1 MNFFKKVYCRSFQ
14 KIMWVACH
22 FLDFSEPKLIKGENC
37 LNELPK
43 TIKENGISSVLVVTD
58 EVLYNLGLLNGLFD
72 ALNNNGVKYTCYNK
86 TVPNPTIDNIEEALI
101 QYHENKHQAVIAF
114 GGGSSMDCAK
124 GICARVA
131 KPKMPVPKMKGVIKL
146 GFCKTP
152 LLYAIPTTAGT
163 GSECTLAAVITNSK
177 THEKYAI
184 NDPHLIPDYAVL
196 DPVVTKDLP
205 KHITSTT
212 GMDALTHA
220 VEAFIGS
227 ANTKKT
233 KRMAIHATKLIFEN
247 IKKAYDEPHNME
259 ARNNMQI
266 AAYEAGVAFTRA
278 YVGNVHA
285 IAHTFGGFYR
295 VPHGLANAVILP
307 LMLDFYGEK
316 SWKKL
321 AILAREVGLKGNND
335 EELAKEFIKQI
346 KEYNK
351 YMNIQEF
358 LEPYKDEDLETM
370 ITRALSEA
378 NPLYPVP
385 VIMDRDSM
393 RHMYRVVTGQEKL

>member
-1 MNFFKKVYCRSFQ
+1 MNIFYKGFCRIYQGIF
-14 KIMWVACH
+14 WVACH
-22 FLDFSEPKLIKGENC
+22 FLNFSEPKLIKGENS
-37 LNELPK
+37 LLTVPKKLRELGK
-43 TIKENGISSVLVVTD
+43 GSVMVITD
-58 EVLYNLGLLNGLFD
+58 EVLFKLGMLDNLFK
-72 ALNNNGVKYTCYNK
+72 ALEDEGIKYTCYNK
-86 TVPNPTIDNIEEALI
+86 TVPNPTIDNIEEALQ
-101 QYHENKHQAVIAF
+101 QYKDNKHEALIAF

-124 GICARVA
+124 GVGARLA
-131 KPKMPVPKMKGVIKL
+131 RPNKKIPQMKGVLKVGKKL
-146 GFCKTP
+146 P
-152 LLYAIPTTAGT
+152 LLIAVPTTAGT
-163 GSECTLAAVITNSK
+163 GSECTLAAVITNSL

-184 NDPHLIPDYAVL
+184 NDPHLIPKYAVL
-196 DPVVTKDLP
+196 DPIVTKDLP

-227 ANTKKT
+227 ENTVKT
-233 KRMAIHATKLIFEN
+233 KRMAIHATKLIFDN
-247 IKKAYDEPHNME
+247 IKVAYDEPHNME

-307 LMLDFYGEK
+307 HILEYYGK
-316 SWKKL
+316 HSYKKL
-321 AILAREVGLKGNND
+321 AKLAKVVGIEGKGK
-335 EELAKEFIKQI
+335 EELAKKFVQAIRYYNTYMQI
-346 KEYNK
+346 PEY
-351 YMNIQEF
+351 

-370 ITRALSEA
+370 ITRAMAEA

-385 VIMDRDSM
+385 VIMGRKEF
-393 RHMYRVVTGQEKL
+393 REMYKKVTGQI